1 MNITRQPPFPLTLS
15 ITGFDSGTQYAIAIT
30 NDYSAD
36 MYEEAVMPD
45 INGTI
50 VWELPDYF
58 SRYDATYRLEVYV
71 LTAYTPPDPIVL
83 GDLVYVDT
91 LTIERPYVDPSTL
104 ITTPNELADA
114 EQYEALARAIINT
127 ITGGFRYQREILE
140 TTGLGNDYL
149 PSSLRLNK
157 IIRVYENDICVYD
170 SESTDPEWVN
180 AKEYRIS
187 PDKTAVTVAVS
198 GIGGYNRYQSRPIRV
213 HNPQSD
219 SFTPF
224 NTDYSVGKD
233 AINAGDNYAFFPMG
247 WDYVLVVDAGW
258 PVIPADIQTATK
270 MLYNDLK
277 CNTLPYLN
285 SYIKEYE
292 SGQFTLKFN
301 DGAFAMTGNAIVDQ
315 ILSNYPRTLSRI
327 GVL

>member
-1 MNITRQPPFPLTLS
+1 MS
-15 ITGFDSGTQYAIAIT
+15 GFDPGTDYMVTIM
-30 NDYSAD
+30 NDYSVD
-36 MYEEAVMPD
+36 MWEQPETPD
-45 INGTI
+45 VNGIITMD
-50 VWELPDYF
+50 LPDYF
-58 SRYDATYRLEVYV
+58 SRYDASYRLEVYV
-71 LTAYTPPDPIVL
+71 LTSYPTPTTL

-91 LTIERPYVDPSTL
+91 LTIERPYVNPRLLTSTPDDP
-104 ITTPNELADA
+104 EDLANA

-127 ITGGFRYQREILE
+127 ITGGFRYEREIVE
-140 TTGLGNDYL
+140 TNGLGNDYL

-157 IIRVYENDICVYD
+157 IIRVYENNICVYD
-170 SESTDPEWVN
+170 AESTDPDWTN

-198 GIGGYNRYQSRPIRV
+198 GTGGYNRYQSRPVRI

-233 AINAGDNYAFFPMG
+233 AINAGDNYAHFPQG

-258 PVIPADIQTATK
+258 PVVPEDIQTATK

-301 DGAFAMTGNAIVDQ
+301 DGAFAKTGNLIVDQ
-315 ILSNYPRTLSRI
+315 ILSNYPKTLSRI